1 MAHSFTADIEQEG
14 QLEERTYSIVTWR
27 LVPFLCLCFVI
38 AFLDRVNI
46 AFAKLQMVSELG
58 WSEQIYGFGA
68 GIFFL
73 AYFVC
78 EVPSNLIM
86 HRVGARR
93 WIARIMISW
102 AVLTGLMA
110 FVHTTTAFYV
120 IRFLIGAAEA
130 GFFPGIILYLT
141 YWYPARRRSRVI
153 AKFMTAIPIAGVSGG
168 ILSGW
173 ILSTFHG
180 SAGLSG
186 WQWLFVLESVPSLLV
201 GIAALFY
208 LDDSI
213 RHAKW
218 LDDDARARL
227 MANIEAES
235 QTKQTVSLPAA
246 LCRPAVWLL
255 ALAYFGAAMGQY
267 GFGFWLP
274 SIIKHMGVASALNV
288 GLLSAIP
295 YAFGIVAMLAVGRS
309 ADRSGEHRW
318 HYLLPCA
325 AAAIGLVA
333 SALYSGQQVV
343 SLAAL
348 TVACMG
354 LQCLAPVFWR
364 IPTSLLGGVAAAA
377 GIALVNSIGN
387 LAGFVSPYMIGWIV
401 DHTGSASVA
410 LYVIAACLLLSAGI
424 VFALPRNDG
433 RDRQPNIGPTQ

>member
-1 MAHSFTADIEQEG
+1 MAHQITAHLQQEDE
-14 QLEERTYSIVTWR
+14 LEERAYAKVTWR

-73 AYFVC
+73 AYFIC

-102 AVLTGLMA
+102 AVLTGMMA
-110 FVHTTTAFYV
+110 FVHSTTAFYV
-120 IRFLIGAAEA
+120 IRFLIGTAEA

-141 YWYPARRRSRVI
+141 YWYPAKRRSRVI
-153 AKFMTAIPIAGVSGG
+153 ATFMTAIPIAGVSGG

-180 SAGLSG
+180 EAGLSG
-186 WQWLFVLESVPSLLV
+186 WQWLFLLECVPSLIV

-208 LDDSI
+208 LDDGI
-213 RHAKW
+213 RNAKW
-218 LDDDARARL
+218 LDEEARSRL
-227 MANIEAES
+227 IANIEAEAKS
-235 QTKQTVSLPAA
+235 KQAVSLSAA
-246 LCRPAVWLL
+246 LRRPAVWAM

-274 SIIKHMGVASALNV
+274 SIIKHMGVSSPMDV
-288 GLLSAIP
+288 GLLSAVP
-295 YAFGIVAMLAVGRS
+295 YGFGIVAMLAVGSS

-318 HYLLPCA
+318 RYLLPCA
-325 AAAIGLVA
+325 AAALGLVA
-333 SALYSGQQVV
+333 SALFSRQQAF
-343 SLAAL
+343 SFGAL

-377 GIALVNSIGN
+377 GIALINSIAN

-401 DHTGSASVA
+401 DRTGSTNFG
-410 LYVIAACLLLSAGI
+410 LYVIAAFLLLSAVI
-424 VFALPRNDG
+424 VFALPHSTERSQ
-433 RDRQPNIGPTQ
+433 QPAT

>member
-1 MAHSFTADIEQEG
+1 MAHQLTAHLQQEDE
-14 QLEERTYSIVTWR
+14 LEERAYVKVTWR

-73 AYFVC
+73 AYFIC

-102 AVLTGLMA
+102 AVLTGMMA
-110 FVHTTTAFYV
+110 FVHSTTAFYV

-141 YWYPARRRSRVI
+141 YWYPAKRRSRVI
-153 AKFMTAIPIAGVSGG
+153 ATFMTAIPIAGVSGG

-180 SAGLSG
+180 EAGLSG
-186 WQWLFVLESVPSLLV
+186 WQWLFLLECVPSLIV

-208 LDDSI
+208 LDDGI
-213 RHAKW
+213 RNAKW
-218 LDDDARARL
+218 LNEEARSRL
-227 MANIEAES
+227 IANIEAEAKS
-235 QTKQTVSLPAA
+235 KQAVSVAA
-246 LCRPAVWLL
+246 AVRRPAVWVL

-274 SIIKHMGVASALNV
+274 SIIKHMGVSSTMHV
-288 GLLSAIP
+288 GLLSAVP
-295 YAFGIVAMLAVGRS
+295 YVFGIVAMLAVGRS

-325 AAAIGLVA
+325 AAALGLVA
-333 SALYSGQQVV
+333 SALFSHQQAF
-343 SLAAL
+343 SFGAL

-377 GIALVNSIGN
+377 GIALINSIAN

-401 DHTGSASVA
+401 DRTGSTNFA
-410 LYVIAACLLLSAGI
+410 LYVIAAFLLLSAVV
-424 VFALPRNDG
+424 VFALPHSTERS
-433 RDRQPNIGPTQ
+433 QQSTT

>member
-1 MAHSFTADIEQEG
+1 MAHSFTAHLEQEE
-14 QLEERTYSIVTWR
+14 QLEQRAYSVVTWR

-110 FVHTTTAFYV
+110 FVHTATAFYV

-153 AKFMTAIPIAGVSGG
+153 ATFMTAIPIAGVSGG

-213 RHAKW
+213 RQAKW

-227 MANIEAES
+227 TANIEAES
-235 QTKQTVSLPAA
+235 QTKQTVSLSAA
-246 LCRPAVWLL
+246 LRRPAVWLL

-318 HYLLPCA
+318 HYLVPCA
-325 AAAIGLVA
+325 AAALGLFA
-333 SALYSGQQVV
+333 SALYSGQHMV
-343 SLAAL
+343 SLMAL

-364 IPTSLLGGVAAAA
+364 LPTSLLGGVAAAA
-377 GIALVNSIGN
+377 GIALINSIGN

-401 DHTGSASVA
+401 DHTGSANVA
-410 LYVIAACLLLSAGI
+410 LYVIAVFLLLSAGI
-424 VFALPRNDG
+424 VFVLPRNAG
-433 RDRQPNIGPTQ
+433 RDQHHNIGPAQ

>member
-1 MAHSFTADIEQEG
+1 VAHSFSANLEQEE
-14 QLEERTYSIVTWR
+14 QLEERAYSIVTWR

-120 IRFLIGAAEA
+120 LRFLIGAAEA

-153 AKFMTAIPIAGVSGG
+153 ATFMTAIPIAGVCGG

-180 SAGLSG
+180 AAGLAG
-186 WQWLFVLESVPSLLV
+186 WQWLFVLECVPSLIV

-213 RHAKW
+213 RDAKW
-218 LDDDARARL
+218 LDDGTRARL
-227 MANIEAES
+227 MANIEAE
-235 QTKQTVSLPAA
+235 AA
-246 LCRPAVWLL
+246 LRRPAVWLL

-274 SIIKHMGVASALNV
+274 SIIKNMGVGSALNV
-288 GLLSAIP
+288 GVLSAIP

-325 AAAIGLVA
+325 AAALGLAV
-333 SALYSGQQVV
+333 SALYSRQQVV

-410 LYVIAACLLLSAGI
+410 LYAIAAFLLLSAGI
-424 VFALPRNDG
+424 VVLLPNNSG
-433 RDRQPNIGPTQ
+433 RDRQLNIGPTQ

>member
-1 MAHSFTADIEQEG
+1 MAHSITANLEQEE
-14 QLEERTYSIVTWR
+14 QLEERAYSKVTWR

-58 WSEQIYGFGA
+58 WSEQVYGFGA

-73 AYFVC
+73 AYFLC

-102 AVLTGLMA
+102 AALTGLMA
-110 FVHTTTAFYV
+110 FVHSTTAFYT

-141 YWYPARRRSRVI
+141 YWYPAKRRSRMI
-153 AKFMTAIPIAGVSGG
+153 ATFMTAIPIAGVSGG

-173 ILSTFHG
+173 ILSTFNG
-180 SAGLSG
+180 NGGLSG
-186 WQWLFVLESVPSLLV
+186 WQWLFVLECVPSLIV

-208 LDDSI
+208 LDDGI
-213 RHAKW
+213 ARAKW
-218 LDDDARARL
+218 LDEAARNRL
-227 MANIEAES
+227 IANIEAEAKS
-235 QTKQTVSLPAA
+235 KQTVSLSAV
-246 LCRPAVWLL
+246 LRRPAVWLL

-274 SIIKHMGVASALNV
+274 SIIKNTGVASTMNV

-295 YAFGIVAMLAVGRS
+295 YAFGIAAMLAVGRS

-318 HYLLPCA
+318 HYLVPCA
-325 AAAIGLVA
+325 AAALGLVV
-333 SALYSGQQVV
+333 SALYSRDQPV
-343 SLAAL
+343 SLIAL

-364 IPTSLLGGVAAAA
+364 IPTSLLGGIAAAA
-377 GIALVNSIGN
+377 GIALINSIGN

-401 DHTGSASVA
+401 DHTGSTRVA
-410 LYVIAACLLLSAGI
+410 LYVIAVLLLLSAAV
-424 VFALPRNDG
+424 VFRLPHNTESG
-433 RDRQPNIGPTQ
+433 Q

>member
-1 MAHSFTADIEQEG
+1 MAHSITANLEQEE
-14 QLEERTYSIVTWR
+14 QLEERAYSKVTWR

-58 WSEQIYGFGA
+58 WSEQVYGFGA

-73 AYFVC
+73 AYFLC

-93 WIARIMISW
+93 WIARIMVSW

-110 FVHTTTAFYV
+110 FVHSTTGFYV

-141 YWYPARRRSRVI
+141 YWYPAKRRSRVI
-153 AKFMTAIPIAGVSGG
+153 ATFMTAIPIAGVSGG

-173 ILSTFHG
+173 ILSSFNG
-180 SAGLSG
+180 NGGLSG
-186 WQWLFVLESVPSLLV
+186 WQWLFILECVPSLIV

-213 RHAKW
+213 RDAKW
-218 LDDDARARL
+218 LDERARARL
-227 MANIEAES
+227 IANIEAEAS
-235 QTKQTVSLPAA
+235 KKQAVSLSAG
-246 LCRPAVWLL
+246 LRRPVVWLL

-274 SIIKHMGVASALNV
+274 SIIKNMGVASALNV

-295 YAFGIVAMLAVGRS
+295 YAFGIVAMLVVGRS
-309 ADRSGEHRW
+309 ADRRAEHRW
-318 HYLLPCA
+318 HYLVPCA
-325 AAAIGLVA
+325 IAALGLVI
-333 SALYSGQQVV
+333 SALYGRQQVV

-348 TVACMG
+348 TIACMG

-377 GIALVNSIGN
+377 GIALVNSIAN

-401 DHTGSASVA
+401 DQTGSPRFA
-410 LYVIAACLLLSAGI
+410 LYVIAAFLVLSAAI
-424 VFALPRNDG
+424 IFAIPGHAREHHHRNLG
-433 RDRQPNIGPTQ
+433 ATQ

>member
-1 MAHSFTADIEQEG
+1 MAHPFTAHLEQEE
-14 QLEERTYSIVTWR
+14 QLEERAYSIVTWR

-58 WSEQIYGFGA
+58 WSEQVYGFGA

-120 IRFLIGAAEA
+120 VRFLIGAAEA

-153 AKFMTAIPIAGVSGG
+153 ATFMTAIPIAGVSGG

-180 SAGLSG
+180 LAGLSG
-186 WQWLFVLESVPSLLV
+186 WQWLFVMESVPSLIV
-201 GIAALFY
+201 GIVALFY

-213 RHAKW
+213 RNAKW
-218 LDDDARARL
+218 LDDEARSRL
-227 MANIEAES
+227 IANIEAES

-246 LCRPAVWLL
+246 LRRPAVWLL
-255 ALAYFGAAMGQY
+255 ALAYFGSAMGQY

-274 SIIKHMGVASALNV
+274 SIIKHMGVASTLNV

-318 HYLLPCA
+318 HYLVPCA
-325 AAAIGLVA
+325 AAALGLAVA
-333 SALYSGQQVV
+333 ALYSGQQLV

-377 GIALVNSIGN
+377 GIALINSIGN

-401 DHTGSASVA
+401 DHSGSANVA
-410 LYVIAACLLLSAGI
+410 LYVIAAFLLLSAGI
-424 VFALPRNDG
+424 VFGLPRNAG
-433 RDRQPNIGPTQ
+433 RDRLSNIGPTQ